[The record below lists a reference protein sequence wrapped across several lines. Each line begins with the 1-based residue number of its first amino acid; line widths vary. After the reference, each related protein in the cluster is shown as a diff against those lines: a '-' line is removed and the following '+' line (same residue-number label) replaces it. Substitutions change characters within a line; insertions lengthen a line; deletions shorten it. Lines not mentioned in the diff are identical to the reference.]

1 VNPRLQSVGACA
13 GSDRAR
19 TGLDSL
25 PCIVENGAVNKRF
38 CARLL
43 CICTLLV
50 LVLLWVPACRPAER
64 ELVIL
69 FSNDTHG
76 TFQPHKLKEGDT
88 VRLVGGMEAVSHYV
102 NQVRAREKNVLLID
116 TGDIMTGTLAATL
129 PFRDTA
135 GGAMPE
141 FLNLLGYDIRTHG
154 NHAFDLGQ
162 ENVKAI
168 ERLSRMPVVMA
179 NIVHKESGE
188 LFVSE
193 PYHIL
198 SKGGVRVGVIAV
210 MEEYFLAE
218 VSPARVVGLDVLP
231 IVLTLER
238 WVPEMRQKSD
248 LVIVMVHSKFF
259 DGQRVAREVPDVD
272 VVLVASE
279 DGLFEE
285 IDGVLVKST
294 YGHQRTLGY
303 LKLTLKRGAVT
314 GYEESL
320 LWLWADI
327 DLNPTPEVSALVE
340 EVEAAIEGEY
350 QRVIG
355 KAEFDYKC
363 PNYNSIENSLGN
375 WITDVM
381 RWKTGAEIGLLNS
394 GGIRADIYSGPISV
408 RSLHEVSPFQ
418 NTLVL
423 FNITGRQLQ
432 QIFETDIERDRDRIQ
447 VSGMRY
453 TYRPRNARPQGER
466 VDFVAV
472 GDEVV
477 VRDGRLLLPDHVYS
491 VVTNDYVIDQ
501 AQRKY
506 FGFAAEKIETTGFH
520 LTQVMVDWL
529 QKNQVLTCSLEDRIV
544 ELKPDQKR

>member
-1 VNPRLQSVGACA
+1 LA
-13 GSDRAR
+13 
-19 TGLDSL
+19 
-25 PCIVENGAVNKRF
+25 
-38 CARLL
+38 
-43 CICTLLV
+43 
-50 LVLLWVPACRPAER
+50 
-64 ELVIL
+64 IL
-69 FSNDTHG
+69 FSNDIHG
-76 TFQPHKLKEGDT
+76 TFQPQKLKEGDS
-88 VRLVGGMEAVSHYV
+88 VRLIGGMAAASHTI
-102 NQVRAREKNVLLID
+102 NQVRALERNVLLID

-129 PFRDTA
+129 PYKGVA

-141 FLNLLGYDIRTHG
+141 FLNLLGYDIRTYG

-162 ENVKAI
+162 ENARAI
-168 ERLSRMPVVMA
+168 EELSRMPVVMA
-179 NIVHKESGE
+179 NIVYKDSGE
-188 LFVSE
+188 LFASK

-198 SKGGVRVGVIAV
+198 SKKGIRIGVIAV
-210 MEEYFLAE
+210 MEEFFLSE
-218 VSPARVVGLDVLP
+218 VSPSRVEGLDVLP
-231 IVLTLER
+231 IVPTLER
-238 WVPEMRQKSD
+238 YMPDMRRQSD
-248 LVIVMVHSKFF
+248 LVIAIVHSKFF

-285 IDGVLVKST
+285 IDGTLVKST

-303 LKLTLKRGAVT
+303 LKLTLQRGAII

-320 LWLWADI
+320 IWLWADV
-327 DLNPTPEVSALVE
+327 DLTPDPKVTDLVAAVEGDIE
-340 EVEAAIEGEY
+340 EEY

-355 KAEFDYKC
+355 KAGFDYKC

-423 FNITGRQLQ
+423 FDITGRQLR
-432 QIFETDIERDRDRIQ
+432 QIFETDIERARDRIQ

-453 TYRPRNARPQGER
+453 VFRPRDSRPQGQR
-466 VDFVAV
+466 VDSLSV
-472 GDEVV
+472 GDEDV
-477 VRDGRLLLPDHVYS
+477 VRDGRLLLPDRLFS

-501 AQRKY
+501 AQRKF
-506 FGFAAEKIETTGFH
+506 FGFEVENIEMTGIH

-529 QKNQVLTCSLEDRIV
+529 QKNQVLTCTIEDRIV
-544 ELKPDQKR
+544 ELKPDRKR